1 MSVLRSKRVQFSSMA
16 LLCLVASANSGLAQ
30 VTYRMSIG
38 SAQPR
43 LFVTVVDENGVAIP
57 SARVSL
63 QASPATKPLIRE
75 TDFAGRCHF
84 DNPRSGYQLR
94 VEKPGFYASFFVV
107 PAIAA
112 RQSISVDVTLSHT
125 REVRE
130 VVNVVESPPA
140 IDPAQTS
147 SQEQLTGVDIINIPY
162 PVTRDYRNVLNFI
175 PSVVQDVNRQPHV
188 AGAETYQTLTLLD
201 GFNITQPANGQL
213 LMRVSTDAIRS
224 VNVETSRYS
233 AEYGK
238 GSGGVLDLN
247 TGIGDDHLRFA
258 ATDFIPSFQNKK
270 GIEIDKVNPRV
281 TFSGPIKKG
290 RFWFFDGFDG
300 EYDNIIIR
308 ELPVESDRDVFW
320 RIGNIA
326 KLQANLTPRNI
337 LTTDFNHNLSHDQH
351 SGISQFNPPQ
361 ATPVVD
367 EPVHQ
372 ASMKDQ
378 HYFSGGELLETGF
391 GFNQYDLDQTPRGL
405 QPYFVSPEMTGG
417 NYYFKAQTQAD
428 RWQILANLYLAP
440 WQWRGRHE
448 LKFGVNLDRLR
459 YGANFLRQPI
469 SFLREGQVLPPD
481 GNCLSVSPS
490 PCSRYSTFP
499 GAPNLA
505 KRNVELS
512 GYAQD
517 RWFITNRFLIETG
530 LRYDWDQI
538 VRRSLLSPR
547 VATTYVLDS
556 AGNTKMS
563 AGVGVFYDA
572 TPLFLMVRPQ
582 AGQRVDFFFD
592 SNGNLFQGP
601 VTMTFR
607 ANPSKLQAPRFI
619 NWSLGLERK
628 LPAQI
633 YLKAEFI
640 QKRGVHDFVYNTAG
654 DVPPILANGNFILQN
669 TRQDHYDSF
678 QVNLRRS
685 FSKGHLVMASYTHSK
700 SNSNQVLD
708 FNVDNPIF
716 SAQLPGPYPWD
727 TPNRFLSWGL
737 LPLLKGFDL
746 GYSTEARTGF
756 PFSVVNDQQQL
767 VEAPDS
773 RRFPNYFALN
783 LHLEKRV
790 ALFGF
795 NWAIR
800 GGFDNITD
808 RKNPGVVNNDINS
821 PEFLTFGGFARRAFT
836 GRVRFLGR
844 R

>member
-1 MSVLRSKRVQFSSMA
+1 VRFSSAA
-16 LLCLVASANSGLAQ
+16 LLYLVALANCGLAQ
-30 VTYRMSIG
+30 VTYRTFVG
-38 SAQPR
+38 PAQPR
-43 LFVTVVDENGVAIP
+43 LLVTVVDENGVAIP

-63 QASPATKPLIRE
+63 QASPTTKPLLRE
-75 TDFAGRCHF
+75 TNFAGHCQF
-84 DNPRSGYQLR
+84 DNPASGSQLR
-94 VEKPGFYASFFVV
+94 VEKPGFYASSFVMPV
-107 PAIAA
+107 IPPG
-112 RQSISVDVTLSHT
+112 QSISVDMTLLHT

-147 SQEQLTGVDIINIPY
+147 SQEQLTGVDIVNIPY

-175 PSVVQDVNRQPHV
+175 PSVVQDVNGQPHV

-213 LMRVSTDAIRS
+213 LMRVSTDALRS

-247 TGIGDDHLRFA
+247 TGIGDDHFRFA
-258 ATDFIPSFQNKK
+258 STDFIPSLQDKK
-270 GIEIDKVNPRV
+270 GIGIDKLNPRV

-290 RFWFFDGFDG
+290 RLWFFEGIDG
-300 EYDNIIIR
+300 EYDNIIIP
-308 ELPVESDRDVFW
+308 ELPPGSDHDIFW
-320 RIGNIA
+320 RVGNIA

-337 LTTDFNHNLSHDQH
+337 LTTDFNYNLSHDQH
-351 SGISQFNPPQ
+351 SGISRFNPPQ
-361 ATPVVD
+361 ATPVID
-367 EPVHQ
+367 APVHQ

-378 HYFSGGELLETGF
+378 HYFSGGELLETGI

-405 QPYFVSPEMTGG
+405 EPYFVSPETTGG

-428 RWQILANLYLAP
+428 RWQALGNLYLAP

-448 LKFGVNLDRLR
+448 VRVGIDLDRLR

-469 SFLREGQVLPPD
+469 SFLREGQTLPPD
-481 GNCLSVSPS
+481 GNCLSVTPS

-499 GAPNLA
+499 GEPNLV
-505 KRNVELS
+505 KHNVELS

-538 VRRSLLSPR
+538 VRHSLFSPR
-547 VATTYVLDS
+547 VATTYVLDN
-556 AGNTKMS
+556 AGNTKIS

-572 TPLFLMVRPQ
+572 TPLFLIVRPR

-592 SNGNLFQGP
+592 ANGNLFQGP
-601 VTMTFR
+601 VTMTFN

-640 QKRGVHDFVYNTAG
+640 QKRGVHDFAYNTAG
-654 DVPPILANGNFILQN
+654 SVPPISADGNFLLQN

-678 QVNLRRS
+678 QVNIRRS
-685 FSKGHLVMASYTHSK
+685 FLKGHLLMASYTHSK

-716 SAQLPGPYPWD
+716 NAQLPGPYPWD
-727 TPNRFLSWGL
+727 TPNRVLSWGL

-746 GYSTEARTGF
+746 GYSTEVRSGF

-773 RRFPNYFALN
+773 RRFPHYFALN
-783 LHLEKRV
+783 LHLEKRFG
-790 ALFGF
+790 LFGF

-808 RKNPGVVNNDINS
+808 HKNPGVVNNDINS

-836 GRVRFLGR
+836 GRIRFLGKK
-844 R
+844 